1 MIVQNPLVPPA
12 PTANG
17 NAAAPVANAPA
28 ASQKDESEID
38 RPVTASERAERPNV
52 EDRPTESPDGSIPER
67 GSEVD
72 LTI

>member
-1 MIVQNPLVPPA
+1 MIVQNPLVPPV

-28 ASQKDESEID
+28 ASQKDEQETS

-52 EDRPTESPDGSIPER
+52 EDRPTESPDGRLPER
-67 GSEVD
+67 GSQVD
-72 LTI
+72 LLV